1 MDSLD
6 RRWRWTTSN
15 GLRLLSV
22 AWSHAPESVAYGLLA
37 MAPLGAS
44 MAPRAMAMALLGA
57 VLANVVAALAGGG
70 RLITAPR
77 AALSLL
83 TAGLVTALVAHRGPA
98 GPLPVPVVL
107 GLVALSIAAAGGLQM
122 LLGALRIGSVIKY
135 TPHPVRGGL
144 MSAVG
149 LLLLVGALPA
159 ALGAGFGHRLI
170 DALTHPNPGA
180 LLVAAVAM
188 AVTLFATRRRLQL
201 PPVLLGLLAGAA
213 AQAGLHWLSLPI
225 GPLVGVPV
233 LAWPWFVQVHDV
245 AWLIDFPSQQTLW
258 VPMAA
263 FAATVAALGAL
274 DTLLATSVVDGK
286 LRSPRDAN
294 RELRAQGL
302 ANVLAGMAG
311 GLPNSPSVLRS
322 LALADVAPGARHGVM
337 AYAAAV
343 LALLVLVPEVMGW
356 LPVSAIGGV
365 LVLQGLQIIDP
376 WLWRTPL
383 LLRPGGPGAKVYD
396 ATQRRLLLDN
406 WAVSLTVVGI
416 SLALGLAAAVA
427 AGAALA
433 VLLFVRANM
442 RQVVRSQNTG
452 VQRHSMKIRPPQATE
467 VLLQKGAGIVLLEL
481 QGALFFGTADTV
493 RARLDQ
499 LPSSVSTVVLDLF
512 MVGEI
517 DVTGARIL
525 LEMAEDWTR
534 QGRHL
539 VAAEWAED
547 DPRRRIVDAIARS
560 AGLAPL
566 SFARDVDQALEAAED
581 RLLAGTSASVI
592 AHQAV
597 GLGETLLARGLDAA
611 ELQLLSA
618 ELQTEHF
625 ATGSLLFRQG
635 DPADA
640 FYLTV
645 EGDIGIRLPGSER
658 RLVSFAPGTMVGEM
672 AVLAGGLRSADAVAE
687 TPLTVLRLSAEGLER
702 LRREQPVLAS
712 KLLHNVALH
721 LAGRLRELTQ
731 DLSSWVARTG
741 LPAIPSALGPESAD
755 PISRGEVL

>member
-1 MDSLD
+1 
-6 RRWRWTTSN
+6 
-15 GLRLLSV
+15 
-22 AWSHAPESVAYGLLA
+22 
-37 MAPLGAS
+37 
-44 MAPRAMAMALLGA
+44 
-57 VLANVVAALAGGG
+57 
-70 RLITAPR
+70 
-77 AALSLL
+77 
-83 TAGLVTALVAHRGPA
+83 
-98 GPLPVPVVL
+98 
-107 GLVALSIAAAGGLQM
+107 
-122 LLGALRIGSVIKY
+122 
-135 TPHPVRGGL
+135 
-144 MSAVG
+144 
-149 LLLLVGALPA
+149 
-159 ALGAGFGHRLI
+159 
-170 DALTHPNPGA
+170 
-180 LLVAAVAM
+180 
-188 AVTLFATRRRLQL
+188 
-201 PPVLLGLLAGAA
+201 
-213 AQAGLHWLSLPI
+213 
-225 GPLVGVPV
+225 
-233 LAWPWFVQVHDV
+233 
-245 AWLIDFPSQQTLW
+245 
-258 VPMAA
+258 
-263 FAATVAALGAL
+263 
-274 DTLLATSVVDGK
+274 
-286 LRSPRDAN
+286 
-294 RELRAQGL
+294 
-302 ANVLAGMAG
+302 
-311 GLPNSPSVLRS
+311 
-322 LALADVAPGARHGVM
+322 
-337 AYAAAV
+337 
-343 LALLVLVPEVMGW
+343 
-356 LPVSAIGGV
+356 
-365 LVLQGLQIIDP
+365 
-376 WLWRTPL
+376 LWRTPL

-396 ATQRRLLLDN
+396 TTQRRLLLDN

-442 RQVVRSQNTG
+442 RQVVRSQHTG
-452 VQRHSMKIRPPQATE
+452 TQRHSMKIRPPQATE
-467 VLLQKGAGIVLLEL
+467 ALLQKGAGIVLLEL

-493 RARLDQ
+493 RASVDH
-499 LPSSVSTVVLDLF
+499 LPASVSTVVLDLF

-539 VAAEWAED
+539 VAAEWGED

-566 SFARDVDQALEAAED
+566 AFARDVDQALEAAED
-581 RLLAGTSASVI
+581 RLLAGTSASVV

-597 GLGETLLARGLDAA
+597 ELGETLLARGLDTT

-625 ATGSLLFRQG
+625 PTGALLFRQG

-672 AVLAGGLRSADAVAE
+672 AALAGGLRSADAVAE
-687 TPLTVLRLSAEGLER
+687 TPLTVLRLSAAGLER
-702 LRREQPVLAS
+702 LRREHPVLAS

-755 PISRGEVL
+755 PVSRAEVL